1 MAELDEKLAAMMAD
15 PNIMAQVAA
24 MAKSLGMA
32 PPGPGETPPEGP
44 PKPPEGPPKPPEG
57 PPKPPPKGPEKS
69 PAPPPSPDVLQRLAA
84 MAGQSALDENRRRLL
99 HALRPYVRPERLARL
114 ENAMRT
120 AQLAGAATAMLEGGG
135 HV

>member
-44 PKPPEGPPKPPEG
+44 PKPPEGPEG
-57 PPKPPPKGPEKS
+57 PKPPPKGPEKP

>member
-44 PKPPEGPPKPPEG
+44 PKPPEGPDVG
-57 PPKPPPKGPEKS
+57 PQG
-69 PAPPPSPDVLQRLAA
+69 VQ
-84 MAGQSALDENRRRLL
+84 
-99 HALRPYVRPERLARL
+99 
-114 ENAMRT
+114 
-120 AQLAGAATAMLEGGG
+120 
-135 HV
+135 

>member
-32 PPGPGETPPEGP
+32 PPGPGET
-44 PKPPEGPPKPPEG
+44 PPEG

>member
-32 PPGPGETPPEGP
+32 PP
-44 PKPPEGPPKPPEG
+44 
-57 PPKPPPKGPEKS
+57 KPPPKGPEKP

>member
-44 PKPPEGPPKPPEG
+44 PKPPEGPEKP
-57 PPKPPPKGPEKS
+57 

>member
-32 PPGPGETPPEGP
+32 PPGPGETPL
-44 PKPPEGPPKPPEG
+44 EG

>member
-69 PAPPPSPDVLQRLAA
+69 PAPPPSPDILQRLAA

>member
-1 MAELDEKLAAMMAD
+1 
-15 PNIMAQVAA
+15 MAQVAA

-44 PKPPEGPPKPPEG
+44 PKPPEGPDGPEA
-57 PPKPPPKGPEKS
+57 PAQGPEK
-69 PAPPPSPDVLQRLAA
+69 PLRPPSPDVLQRLAA

-99 HALRPYVRPERLARL
+99 HALRPYVRPDRLARL

>member
-32 PPGPGETPPEGP
+32 PPEGP
-44 PKPPEGPPKPPEG
+44 PKPPEGPDG
-57 PPKPPPKGPEKS
+57 PKPPPKGPEKP
-69 PAPPPSPDVLQRLAA
+69 PAPPPSPDILQRLAA

>member
-24 MAKSLGMA
+24 MAKSLGIA

-44 PKPPEGPPKPPEG
+44 PKPP
-57 PPKPPPKGPEKS
+57 PKGPEK
-69 PAPPPSPDVLQRLAA
+69 PPVPPPSPDVLQRLAA

>member
-44 PKPPEGPPKPPEG
+44 PKPPEGPDG
-57 PPKPPPKGPEKS
+57 PKPPPKGPEKS

-99 HALRPYVRPERLARL
+99 YALRPYVRPERLARL

>member
-15 PNIMAQVAA
+15 PNLMAQVAA

-32 PPGPGETPPEGP
+32 PPGPGETPS
-44 PKPPEGPPKPPEG
+44 EG
-57 PPKPPPKGPEKS
+57 PPKPPPKGPEKP

>member
-44 PKPPEGPPKPPEG
+44 PKPP
-57 PPKPPPKGPEKS
+57 PKGPEKP

>member
-44 PKPPEGPPKPPEG
+44 PKP
-57 PPKPPPKGPEKS
+57 PEKS

>member
-44 PKPPEGPPKPPEG
+44 PKPPEGPDG
-57 PPKPPPKGPEKS
+57 PKPPPKGPEKP

-99 HALRPYVRPERLARL
+99 HALQPYVRPERLARL

>member
-1 MAELDEKLAAMMAD
+1 MAEMDEKLAAMMAD

-24 MAKSLGMA
+24 LAKNLGMA
-32 PPGPGETPPEGP
+32 PPGPGETPPEGSPKP
-44 PKPPEGPPKPPEG
+44 PKPPDGPENPT
-57 PPKPPPKGPEKS
+57 PPPKGPENP

-99 HALRPYVRPERLARL
+99 HALRPYIRPERLARL

>member
-1 MAELDEKLAAMMAD
+1 
-15 PNIMAQVAA
+15 MAQVAA

-44 PKPPEGPPKPPEG
+44 PKPPEGPDG
-57 PPKPPPKGPEKS
+57 PKPPPKGPEKS

>member
-15 PNIMAQVAA
+15 PNIMAQGAA

-32 PPGPGETPPEGP
+32 PPGPGETPS
-44 PKPPEGPPKPPEG
+44 EG
-57 PPKPPPKGPEKS
+57 PPKPPPKGPEKP

>member
-15 PNIMAQVAA
+15 PNIMAQVVA

-32 PPGPGETPPEGP
+32 PPGPDEDSLEGP
-44 PKPPEGPPKPPEG
+44 PKPPEGPDRPT
-57 PPKPPPKGPEKS
+57 PPPKRPEKPPVS
-69 PAPPPSPDVLQRLAA
+69 PPSPDILQRLAA
-84 MAGQSALDENRRRLL
+84 IAGQSALDENRRRLL
-99 HALRPYVRPERLARL
+99 HALRPFIRPDRLARL

-120 AQLAGAATAMLEGGG
+120 AQLAGAATTMLEGGG

>member
-15 PNIMAQVAA
+15 PNIMAQVAT

-32 PPGPGETPPEGP
+32 PPGPGET
-44 PKPPEGPPKPPEG
+44 PPEG